1 MKIKQGLLAT
11 LVTASCG
18 LFTPLSHA
26 VNIDIT
32 GKVIAS
38 PCEVNGGNETLSI
51 DLEILFGPEIFL
63 NQAAAVNGKPQ
74 ILSLFAP
81 LRPDSLM

>member
-51 DLEILFGPEIFL
+51 DLGDSI
-63 NQAAAVNGKPQ
+63 QAAAVNGKAQ

-81 LRPDSLM
+81 LRPGSLM